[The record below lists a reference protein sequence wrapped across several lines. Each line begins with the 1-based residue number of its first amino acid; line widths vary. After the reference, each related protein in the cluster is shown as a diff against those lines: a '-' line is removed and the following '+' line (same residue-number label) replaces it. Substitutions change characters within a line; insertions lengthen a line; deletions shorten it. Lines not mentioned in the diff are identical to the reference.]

1 MLFVCSFLL
10 YQFWINIEI
19 YTCND
24 QVIHILDNHY
34 LVGLVN
40 EKVFFNEV
48 DTVNGR

>member
-10 YQFWINIEI
+10 YQFWINIKI

-24 QVIHILDNHY
+24 QVIHIN